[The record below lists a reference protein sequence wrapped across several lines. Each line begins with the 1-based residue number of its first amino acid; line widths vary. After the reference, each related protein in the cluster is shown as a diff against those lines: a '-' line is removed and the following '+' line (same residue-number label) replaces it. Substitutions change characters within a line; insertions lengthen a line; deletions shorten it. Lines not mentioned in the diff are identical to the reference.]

1 MHHVTVRALIQ
12 IATLLLVALPLQ
24 AAAPQERL
32 FLADKFIWSGE
43 GGVRAVR
50 IFGKFNSRE
59 LMVENLALDHEVGR
73 LSDLRN
79 SSALR
84 VWTLGDILVSME
96 LNANGFVGSWT
107 VAGPRPLID
116 AYAARLTKAN
126 ETRTIFYDFGLSELS
141 PYFSAD

>member
-1 MHHVTVRALIQ
+1 MHRVSVRTLIQ
-12 IATLLLVALPLQ
+12 IATLLMAVLPLQ

-32 FLADKFIWSGE
+32 FLADKFIWTGE
-43 GGVRAVR
+43 GGIRAVR

-73 LSDLRN
+73 LPDLRN
-79 SSALR
+79 SSTVR
-84 VWTLGDILVSME
+84 VWTLADILVSME

-116 AYAARLTKAN
+116 AYAASLAKAY
-126 ETRTIFYDFGLSELS
+126 ETRTIFYDFGLFELS
-141 PYFSAD
+141 TYFSTD